1 MGALPYVDGGAI
13 LPCQR
18 PVDFH
23 HRQRIQVAVGAE
35 LVGELLLNGRI
46 PLPYHRLPNQ
56 LRLRPVLHI
65 YYLVVVQAPLS
76 MIPISTSLSR
86 QSDNLENAF

>member
-1 MGALPYVDGGAI
+1 M
-13 LPCQR
+13 
-18 PVDFH
+18 DFH
-23 HRQRIQVAVGAE
+23 HRQRIQMTVIPQ
-35 LVGELLLNGRI
+35 LLNHLLLNGRI

-76 MIPISTSLSR
+76 KIPIETIFIVHNHNR
-86 QSDNLENAF
+86 ENAY